1 MTPRRAAL
9 VGIVFLL
16 IAGFYYAFPYL
27 VDPSVID
34 YAGITMLIALGVA
47 MSLMAYVLVA
57 GTRQMI
63 EQLWS
68 DLIEF
73 TSQFVIPDWGALIS
87 LLPVFLAI
95 PVFGYITWT
104 IYRWATAGPTR
115 SGKRRLPPA

>member
-9 VGIVFLL
+9 IGIVFLL

-57 GTRQMI
+57 GTRQK
-63 EQLWS
+63 S
-68 DLIEF
+68 
-73 TSQFVIPDWGALIS
+73 
-87 LLPVFLAI
+87 
-95 PVFGYITWT
+95 
-104 IYRWATAGPTR
+104 
-115 SGKRRLPPA
+115 

>member
-9 VGIVFLL
+9 VGIVFIL

-57 GTRQMI
+57 GTRQK
-63 EQLWS
+63 S
-68 DLIEF
+68 
-73 TSQFVIPDWGALIS
+73 
-87 LLPVFLAI
+87 
-95 PVFGYITWT
+95 
-104 IYRWATAGPTR
+104 
-115 SGKRRLPPA
+115 